1 MRIRLWFLLA
11 LVLGLLSAARAQT
24 TPMVQAAPT
33 VAVSP
38 LPAVTLPETD
48 TIGADTS
55 ICEQNRKQSIG
66 ETSSVYDPG
75 NTAENATVTYNA
87 LPCPTTWLAQI
98 TTAIAVSKLP
108 IYISM
113 LAFSV
118 WMLGVIWVG
127 VRLANGSEMADGRV
141 LFVRLLIS
149 GWLVFGSSTF
159 SSLPSEPKFNGNMG
173 EFVRAGWVE
182 AYKWGDA
189 TFAAPALK
197 RAAEQTSSLGGHISN
212 LATSFAALQII
223 SEGAKGAADG
233 ADKGKVFGKWGV
245 GIFGALGGLWGGAQG
260 AANAASVTTQAGIVA
275 INMVM
280 PILVTYYLIIMGT
293 GLATVLGSL
302 ILPLAG
308 AMFIFST
315 SLGTQYIETWFKTVA
330 SAILMMAFMPVV
342 FAGSLELGFVE
353 PVRSF
358 DASINQSGRLLD
370 RDLKKIQELARA
382 GKISSV
388 EEFRRTTLN
397 TISKTVDK
405 VNFAGYLNTLLSSL
419 VLMVFSLMAGI
430 YLLRIAQNWIIEF
443 LSGVAAAVS
452 GGGGGA
458 PKMGAGA
465 LSSSMGA
472 AGGMASGVGA
482 RAASSLTSGGASAST
497 ATPKSSP
504 SSAPSMASAG
514 KSGSGPANNAVAFQR
529 GGSSSSNAGPKSTP
543 AAAKG

>member
-1 MRIRLWFLLA
+1 MRIRLWFLLT
-11 LVLGLLSAARAQT
+11 LVLGLLGAAGAQAT
-24 TPMVQAAPT
+24 LPTPATPT
-33 VAVSP
+33 VAVSR

-48 TIGADTS
+48 TIASSSS

-66 ETSSVYDPG
+66 ETSSISQPG

-98 TTAIAVSKLP
+98 TTAISVSKLP
-108 IYISM
+108 KYISV

-197 RAAEQTSSLGGHISN
+197 RAAEQTSSLGGHIST

-260 AANAASVTTQAGIVA
+260 AASAASVTTQAGIVA

-370 RDLKKIQELARA
+370 RDLKKIEELARA
-382 GKISSV
+382 GEISGV
-388 EEFRRTTLN
+388 EEFRRKTVN

-482 RAASSLTSGGASAST
+482 RIAPSVKSGSASG
-497 ATPKSSP
+497 TPKSSP